1 VPETPLDRGL
11 DAYARRAWA
20 EAHAEL
26 ARADAH
32 SPLGPDALEQF
43 AMAAYLIGHD
53 VESEELL
60 SRAHHAFL
68 ALGEPV
74 KAARCAVW
82 ITFGLF
88 SRGDRARAAGWAARA
103 HRLIE
108 EEHLDSPE
116 HGYLVVQ
123 SALKAVGEGDIDA
136 ARQRFTEAAAIGDRF
151 GDQDLVNLA
160 RQGQGRALVR
170 LGRVAEGVALL
181 DEVMVAV
188 TEGELSPIVTGT
200 IYCSVVDACFEL
212 FDLRRAHEW
221 TEALDG
227 WCASQPDIVPYRGS
241 CRVHRAEIMALRGRW
256 DEAMREAEYASGGP
270 GAAQTLGAAWYQR
283 GELHRVR
290 GEIAAAEEAYRA
302 ASEAGRSPQPG
313 LALLRLGQGR
323 VDAAIAA
330 IDRVTDNARERRP
343 RAALLAARIEI
354 RLAAGDRSGARRDA
368 DALST
373 LAGELP
379 SPFLAALARRA
390 EGAVAL
396 EEGAAET
403 ALHSLE
409 TSRDVWRELDA
420 PYETART
427 QVLIG
432 RACRALGDRDTAR
445 MELESACRAFTL
457 LGAVAD
463 LAATER
469 VGRSLV
475 ADQTGALTSREV
487 QVLRLV
493 AAGKTNKAI
502 ADELGISEKTVARH
516 LSNIFVKLD
525 LSSRAAA
532 TAYAFQHQ
540 LL

>member
-1 VPETPLDRGL
+1 MLETALDRGL
-11 DAYARRAWA
+11 AACSRRAWT

-26 ARADAH
+26 ARADAE
-32 SPLGPDALEQF
+32 SPLGPEALEQF
-43 AMAAYLIGHD
+43 AMAAYLIGRD

-68 ALGEPV
+68 SRGEPV
-74 KAARCAVW
+74 NAARCAVW

-88 SRGDRARAAGWAARA
+88 SRGDRARAAGWAGRA

-108 EEHLDSPE
+108 EGQLDSAE

-123 SALKAVGEGDIDA
+123 SALKAVADGDFEA
-136 ARQRFTEAAAIGDRF
+136 ARHRFTEAGAIGQRF
-151 GDQDLVNLA
+151 GDRDLVNLA
-160 RQGQGRALVR
+160 RQGQGRALIR
-170 LGRVAEGVALL
+170 LGRAVEGVALL

-188 TEGELSPIVTGT
+188 TEGELSPIITGT
-200 IYCSVVDACFEL
+200 IYCSVVDACFEI

-227 WCASQPDIVPYRGS
+227 WCASQPDMVPYRGS
-241 CRVHRAEIMALRGRW
+241 CRVHRAEIMTLRGRW
-256 DEAMREAEYASGGP
+256 DESLRESEYASAGSGT
-270 GAAQTLGAAWYQR
+270 AQTVGAAWYQR
-283 GELHRVR
+283 GEVHRLR
-290 GEIAAAEEAYRA
+290 GQAGEAEEAYRA

-313 LALLRLGQGR
+313 LALLRLAQGR

-330 IDRVTDNARERRP
+330 IDRVTDDTRERHT

-354 RLAAGDRSGARRDA
+354 RVAAGDRRGARQDA
-368 DALST
+368 DALAAVAAE
-373 LAGELP
+373 LA
-379 SPFLAALARRA
+379 SPFLAALSSRA
-390 EGAVAL
+390 LGAVAL
-396 EEGAAET
+396 EEGDARAALR
-403 ALHSLE
+403 ALE
-409 TSRDVWRELDA
+409 GSRDGWRELDA

-432 RACRALGDRDTAR
+432 RACHTLGDRDMAR
-445 MELESACRAFTL
+445 MELESACRTFKM

-469 VGRSLV
+469 IGRGLV
-475 ADQTGALTSREV
+475 ADAAGGLTSREM

-493 AAGKTNKAI
+493 AAGKSNKAI
-502 ADELGISEKTVARH
+502 ADELDISEKTVARH